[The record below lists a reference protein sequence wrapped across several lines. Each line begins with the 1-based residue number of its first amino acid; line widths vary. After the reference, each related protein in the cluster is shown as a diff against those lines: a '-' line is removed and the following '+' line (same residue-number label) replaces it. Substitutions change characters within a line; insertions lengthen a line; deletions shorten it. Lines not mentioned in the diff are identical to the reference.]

1 MCVCVNVLA
10 SDVNTLVRILTN
22 RNNAQRQSIA
32 ESYHNLTQKVTI
44 TTVWNTMWICQPNT
58 CGSVSLPIDYFYI
71 YKGTVGRDVIYG
83 IGTQPNSLYLPL
95 LCRSCVL
102 PWRKLCQGGWSNSC
116 WGWWWPPLSLTPIAS
131 DSPWRW
137 EQITCY
143 FNDHCNKHVIHV
155 ICIFRCVITVCTV
168 MWFEWMCG
176 SLCVCV
182 NESVL

>member
-1 MCVCVNVLA
+1 
-10 SDVNTLVRILTN
+10 
-22 RNNAQRQSIA
+22 
-32 ESYHNLTQKVTI
+32 
-44 TTVWNTMWICQPNT
+44 MWICQPNT

-131 DSPWRW
+131 DSPWKW

-143 FNDHCNKHVIHV
+143 FNDHCNKHVIYV
-155 ICIFRCVITVCTV
+155 NCIFWCVITVCTV

-176 SLCVCV
+176 SLCMVCV
-182 NESVL
+182 SMNQCCSTQAQDSDLTQTQVTIFMTRDSTRTRSVVTWTRPVVTLSENLSFA